1 MIPLAFPVSFSKTP
15 LVLDAVSA
23 LKITHFYGHSVLDEV
38 YSYLR
43 VFVHRGALVFSL
55 TSFEQHP
62 PEISRIGAAFS
73 FDSKGEQL
81 LFLSINP
88 AGQLTATLS
97 ADGAAPKPVT
107 LPSAPVPFG
116 GSDEQG
122 FYWGFRFQLDA
133 ALIDQLGGQLVPGS
147 VFLGNAY
154 KLADGETA
162 YGAAFPA
169 PPGAPAGDRRGLGE
183 FVVVPY

>member
-1 MIPLAFPVSFSKTP
+1 MEHRSETLCLSGKDLQVSLEAASGRLRLSRCGCAWEWDREAAP
-15 LVLDAVSA
+15 
-23 LKITHFYGHSVLDEV
+23 HFFTV
-38 YSYLR
+38 
-43 VFVHRGALVFSL
+43 
-55 TSFEQHP
+55 T
-62 PEISRIGAAFS
+62 
-73 FDSKGEQL
+73 GERL

-133 ALIDQLGGQLVPGS
+133 ALIDQLGGQLMPGS